1 MTQFEDVLETILE
14 EYARRDSKGEF
25 DTWEE
30 TDAFVK
36 EKAEVLLAYVKEEPV
51 SENLEEAALEYA
63 NNQLIKSGVTD
74 TNCPRELAVAQASLM
89 VNGFKAGTKWQ
100 KQQMANDLPVWKK
113 GGIAGGHWSGEA
125 YVSQGRKPQLVYETM
140 HIDVNELVKKLPKED
155 GI

>member
-1 MTQFEDVLETILE
+1 MTDKVQKIREEVERLKLCTQSETLKQVLDYI
-14 EYARRDSKGEF
+14 DK
-25 DTWEE
+25 
-30 TDAFVK
+30 VQ
-36 EKAEVLLAYVKEEPV
+36 EEPL
-51 SENLEEAALEYA
+51 SENLEEAALEHA

-89 VNGFKAGTKWQ
+89 VNGFKAGAKWQ
-100 KQQMANDLPVWKK
+100 KQQMANNLPMWKK

-155 GI
+155 GV